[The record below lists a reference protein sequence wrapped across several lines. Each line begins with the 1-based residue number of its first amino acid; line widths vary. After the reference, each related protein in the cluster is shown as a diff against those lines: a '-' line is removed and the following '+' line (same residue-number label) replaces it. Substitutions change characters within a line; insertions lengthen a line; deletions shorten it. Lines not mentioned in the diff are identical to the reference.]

1 MTLTPRQNIFQ
12 TASAGVKAMMA
23 VEGAIASS
31 GVDHSLLHL
40 VKLRASQ
47 INGCSFCIHMHA
59 KEAVKQGE
67 SDMRIHLLN
76 AWRESPLFND
86 RERAALAWTETLTT
100 VSETGAPDALY
111 EELQRH
117 FNETEIAYLTFQIG
131 AINLW
136 NRLQIGLRAIHGV
149 DATDKP
155 AAQAA

>member
-12 TASAGVKAMMA
+12 TASAGVKAMMT

-47 INGCSFCIHMHA
+47 INGCSFCIHMHS

-117 FNETEIAYLTFQIG
+117 FDETEIAYLTFQIG

-136 NRLQIGLRAIHGV
+136 NRLQIGLRAIHAV

-155 AAQAA
+155 ATQAA